1 VTLTNNSI
9 SAWGRTARRFAL
21 EESGQD
27 VIEYGLLTGIVV
39 AIGVAVFTSI
49 NDRMADAYGDW
60 GTEIQTNWVPAAPL
74 PPPPPAP

>member
-1 VTLTNNSI
+1 MLLIDNSI
-9 SAWGRTARRFAL
+9 SRWARTGRRFVL

-49 NDRMADAYGDW
+49 NDKMADAYGDW
-60 GTEIQTNWVPAAPL
+60 GGEIQTNWVPAAPL